1 MRKKIASMV
10 FLSMVLVLSGCAR
23 QEATRGK
30 DLTIELTDQEKS
42 ETTDLQI
49 NHVDDSKQIN
59 EVESGSYQSAEK
71 KGVLISIDPGHQSP
85 QVDMSSKEPNAP
97 GSDVMKTKAT
107 GGTSGRYSGLAEYE
121 LNLEIALQ
129 LREKLEVQGY
139 DVIMTRE
146 NNETAIS
153 NAERARLAN
162 EADADMAIRIHANGS
177 EDTDANGALVLIGS
191 EENPYVGNLY
201 WQSSM
206 LGQAVLDAYCE
217 ATGMQN
223 LGVQFNDTMTGI
235 NWSQIPVIILEM
247 GFMTNQQDDLNMADP
262 VYQGKMVEG
271 IVNGVNIYCERCIE
285 N

>member
-23 QEATRGK
+23 QEAARGK

-162 EADADMAIRIHANGS
+162 EVDADMAIRIHANGS

-247 GFMTNQQDDLNMADP
+247 GFMTNQKDDLNMADP

>member
-23 QEATRGK
+23 QEAARGK

-162 EADADMAIRIHANGS
+162 EVDADMAIRIHANGS

-247 GFMTNQQDDLNMADP
+247 GFMTNQKDDLNMADP

-271 IVNGVNIYCERCIE
+271 IVDGVNIYCERCIE